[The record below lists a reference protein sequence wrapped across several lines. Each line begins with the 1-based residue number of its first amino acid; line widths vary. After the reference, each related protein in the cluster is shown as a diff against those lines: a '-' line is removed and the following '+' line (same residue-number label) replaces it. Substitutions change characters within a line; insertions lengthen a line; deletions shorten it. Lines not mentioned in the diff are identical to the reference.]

1 MNTFNRNLNINT
13 KKYTLTLV
21 SILLLFSNFAGKE
34 ALAATRYA
42 KPTDAIPVLKIT
54 THRTPL
60 TDENE
65 IYANGKMQSP
75 LAIEYKLGPDFINPK
90 FLIKER
96 YTHNL
101 LPRDGWDV
109 EHEFNR
115 LPHFISNAGGKSRK
129 GKNPPLRTNPVRL
142 FYITNNTGH
151 PDKIDVC
158 VELTVT
164 NKVTLSE
171 ITRDTCDD
179 SQQKDNAVTIR
190 TLIPVKYPTEVFSLT
205 QKYQEQKDKFNKKLL
220 IRYYELASKT
230 PNKFTLADPRR
241 INIRKPNSAGDVYS
255 MPHVAPLRVSKGDR
269 LFYVEALK
277 NETKRYRRPD
287 YVKNI
292 TNFTLNT
299 KNSTSV
305 KPIVKLAAMY
315 GKEFRRT
322 VWPSS
327 AKNQLSNSM
336 TIRVIDQYGN
346 PVDLNLTIS
355 GWYLYFGNKLIW

>member
-1 MNTFNRNLNINT
+1 MNMFNRNINVNT
-13 KKYTLTLV
+13 KKYTLISV
-21 SILLLFSNFAGKE
+21 SILLLFSNFASKE
-34 ALAATRYA
+34 ALATTSYAT
-42 KPTDAIPVLKIT
+42 PTDAIPVLKIT

-60 TDENE
+60 TDENK

-75 LAIEYKLGPDFINPK
+75 LAIEYKLGSDFINPR

-115 LPHFISNAGGKSRK
+115 LPHFISNVAGKIRK
-129 GKNPPLRTNPVRL
+129 GKKPPLRTNPVRL

-171 ITRDTCDD
+171 VTRDTCTNGD
-179 SQQKDNAVTIR
+179 KKNNAVTIR
-190 TLIPVKYPTEVFSLT
+190 TLVPVNYPTETFSLT
-205 QKYQEQKDKFNKKLL
+205 QKHQQQQDKFNKKLY

-230 PNKFTLADPRR
+230 TNKFTLADPRR
-241 INIRKPNSAGDVYS
+241 INIRKPDSAGDVYS
-255 MPHVAPLRVSKGDR
+255 MPHVAPLRVSQGDR
-269 LFYVEALK
+269 LFYVEALR
-277 NETKRYRRPD
+277 NETKKYRRPD
-287 YVKNI
+287 YVQN
-292 TNFTLNT
+292 TTSFNLNT
-299 KNSTSV
+299 KNATLV
-305 KPIVKLAAMY
+305 QPIVKLAAMY
-315 GKEFRRT
+315 GKEYPQNF
-322 VWPSS
+322 WPSS
-327 AKNQLSNSM
+327 AKKQLSNSM

>member
-1 MNTFNRNLNINT
+1 MNTFNRNLNVNT
-13 KKYTLTLV
+13 KKYTLILI
-21 SILLLFSNFAGKE
+21 SILLLFSNFASKE
-34 ALAATRYA
+34 ALAATSYA
-42 KPTDAIPVLKIT
+42 KPADAIPVLKIT

-60 TDENE
+60 TDDNK
-65 IYANGKMQSP
+65 IYANGLMQSP
-75 LAIEYKLGPDFINPK
+75 LAIEYKLGSDFINPR

-101 LPRDGWDV
+101 LPLDGWDV

-115 LPHFISNAGGKSRK
+115 LPHFISNIGGKIRR
-129 GKNPPLRTNPVRL
+129 GKKPPLRTNPVRL
-142 FYITNNTGH
+142 FYITNNTGRS
-151 PDKIDVC
+151 DKIDVC

-164 NKVTLSE
+164 NKVTLGE
-171 ITRDTCDD
+171 VTRDTCDNEE
-179 SQQKDNAVTIR
+179 KKNNAVTIH
-190 TLIPVKYPTEVFSLT
+190 TLIPVIYPTETFSLT
-205 QKYQEQKDKFNKKLL
+205 LKHQEQKDKFNKKLY

-230 PNKFTLADPRR
+230 TNKFTLVDPKR

-255 MPHVAPLRVSKGDR
+255 MPYVAPLRVSQGDR

-277 NETKRYRRPD
+277 NETNSYRRPD
-287 YVKNI
+287 YVKDT
-292 TNFTLNT
+292 TNFRLNT
-299 KNSTSV
+299 KNATLV

-315 GKEFRRT
+315 GKEMPQNI
-322 VWPSS
+322 WPSS
-327 AKNQLSNSM
+327 TKKQLSNSM